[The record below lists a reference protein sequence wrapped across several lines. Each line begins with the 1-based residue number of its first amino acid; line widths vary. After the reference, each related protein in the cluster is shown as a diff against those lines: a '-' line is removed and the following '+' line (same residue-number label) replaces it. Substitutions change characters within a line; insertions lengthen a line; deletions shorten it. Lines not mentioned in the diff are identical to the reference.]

1 RVLHL
6 PYTLS
11 EFYREGAPMT
21 FGKKLK
27 ELRTQAGLT
36 QAQLAELSDVPLG
49 TIRDYEQ
56 GKRDPLLSTAQKLAR
71 ALNQSLDVFTPQPQ
85 ARRPRKAAGAASKG
99 APADGSAGPP
109 AKERRPRT
117 STATGRERK
126 PTG

>member
-1 RVLHL
+1 
-6 PYTLS
+6 
-11 EFYREGAPMT
+11 MT
-21 FGKKLK
+21 FGEKLK

-85 ARRPRKAAGAASKG
+85 SRRPRKVAGAAAK
-99 APADGSAGPP
+99 AEPAVGSAGK
-109 AKERRPRT
+109 AAQERRART
-117 STATGRERK
+117 GAATGRERK
-126 PTG
+126 PKSSTGK